1 MSLDGKVILITGGT
15 GSFGRKFVEL
25 TLKNYSPK
33 KIIVFSR
40 DEFKQSE
47 MATGGFDH
55 ECMRYFIGDVRDKDR
70 LCRAL
75 DGVDYVVHAAALKQI
90 PACEY
95 NPIEAVKTNV
105 LGAAN
110 LIDAA
115 IERNVKKVLAIST
128 DKAVAPVNLYG
139 ATKLC
144 SDKLFVAGNSYSGV
158 HLTRFSVVRYG
169 NVIGSRG
176 SVIPLFMKM
185 AASGAL
191 PVTDARMTRF
201 WLTLDQG
208 VSFVLKSLERMEGGE
223 IFVPKIPSMN
233 ILDLAE
239 ALAPGCPTN
248 IVGIRPGEKLH
259 EALILGDDARCT
271 VEHEDSFVILSGM
284 KKGLV
289 DNYLAK
295 NGGTLCEEGFRYSSE
310 TNSQWLSAPELRNLL
325 QLDGEQPGQIDKH

>member
-1 MSLDGKVILITGGT
+1 MNSSNTRWRRAALIMN
-15 GSFGRKFVEL
+15 R
-25 TLKNYSPK
+25 
-33 KIIVFSR
+33 
-40 DEFKQSE
+40 
-47 MATGGFDH
+47 
-55 ECMRYFIGDVRDKDR
+55 MRYFIGDVQGQRSA
-70 LCRAL
+70 LSAL

-176 SVIPLFMKM
+176 SVIPLFIKM
-185 AASGAL
+185 ARSGTL

-208 VSFVLKSLERMEGGE
+208 VLFVLKSLERMEGGE
-223 IFVPKIPSMN
+223 IFVPKIPQH
-233 ILDLAE
+233 E
-239 ALAPGCPTN
+239 YPGL
-248 IVGIRPGEKLH
+248 GPGDCSGVLYQYSRHKTWVKNYM
-259 EALILGDDARCT
+259 RC
-271 VEHEDSFVILSGM
+271 
-284 KKGLV
+284 
-289 DNYLAK
+289 
-295 NGGTLCEEGFRYSSE
+295 
-310 TNSQWLSAPELRNLL
+310 
-325 QLDGEQPGQIDKH
+325 

>member
-1 MSLDGKVILITGGT
+1 MSLDGKIILITGGT
-15 GSFGRKFVEL
+15 GSFGKKFVEL

-33 KIIVFSR
+33 KLIVFSR
-40 DEFKQSE
+40 DEFKQHQ
-47 MATGGFDH
+47 MATSGFDH
-55 ECMRYFIGDVRDKDR
+55 EAMRYFIGDVRDKDR

-75 DGVDYVVHAAALKQI
+75 DGVDYVIHAAALKQI

-158 HLTRFSVVRYG
+158 HVTRFSVVRYG

-176 SVIPLFMKM
+176 SVIPLFSKL
-185 AASGAL
+185 ARSGTL
-191 PVTDARMTRF
+191 PVTDTRMTRF

-208 VSFVLKSLERMEGGE
+208 VLFVLKSLERMEGGE

-239 ALAPGCPTN
+239 ALAPGCSTN
-248 IVGIRPGEKLH
+248 TIGIRPGEKLH
-259 EALILGDDARCT
+259 EVLIPKDDARYT
-271 VEHEDSFVILSGM
+271 VEHDDSFVIFSGI
-284 KKGLV
+284 KKGLME
-289 DNYLAK
+289 NYLAK
-295 NGGTLCEEGFRYSSE
+295 YGGALCQEGFSYSSD
-310 TNSQWLSAPELRNLL
+310 TNTRWLSVPELRNILE
-325 QLDGEQPGQIDKH
+325 DCEGQPE

>member
-15 GSFGRKFVEL
+15 GSFGKKFVEL

-40 DEFKQSE
+40 DEFKQHQMMTS
-47 MATGGFDH
+47 GFDH
-55 ECMRYFIGDVRDKDR
+55 PAMRYFIGDVRDKDR

-75 DGVDYVVHAAALKQI
+75 DGVDYVIHAAALKQI

-158 HLTRFSVVRYG
+158 HVTRFSVVRYG

-176 SVIPLFMKM
+176 SVVPLFSRM
-185 AASGAL
+185 ARSGTL
-191 PVTDARMTRF
+191 PVTDTRMTRF

-208 VSFVLKSLERMEGGE
+208 VLFVLKSLERMGGGE

-239 ALAPGCPTN
+239 ALAPGCAIST
-248 IVGIRPGEKLH
+248 VGIRPGEKLH
-259 EALILGDDARCT
+259 EVLIPPDDARYT
-271 VEHEDSFVILSGM
+271 VEHDDSFVIFSGI
-284 KKGLV
+284 KKELIE
-289 DNYLAK
+289 NYLNK
-295 NGGTLCEEGFRYSSE
+295 YGGTMCQEGFCYSSD
-310 TNSQWLSAPELRNLL
+310 TNVQWLSVPDLRDIL
-325 QLDGEQPGQIDKH
+325 QVREDQSE

>member
-1 MSLDGKVILITGGT
+1 MSLDGKIILITGGT
-15 GSFGRKFVEL
+15 GSFGKKFIEL

-33 KIIVFSR
+33 KLIVFSR
-40 DEFKQSE
+40 DEFKQHQ
-47 MATGGFDH
+47 MATSGFDH
-55 ECMRYFIGDVRDKDR
+55 EAMRYFIGDVRDKDR

-75 DGVDYVVHAAALKQI
+75 DGVDYVIHAAALKQI

-158 HLTRFSVVRYG
+158 HVTRFSVVRYG

-176 SVIPLFMKM
+176 SVIPLFSKM
-185 AASGAL
+185 ARSGTL
-191 PVTDARMTRF
+191 PVTDTRMTRF

-208 VSFVLKSLERMEGGE
+208 VLFVLKSLERMGGGE

-239 ALAPGCPTN
+239 ALAPGCPTTT
-248 IVGIRPGEKLH
+248 IGIRPGEKLH
-259 EALILGDDARCT
+259 EVLIPQDDARYT
-271 VEHEDSFVILSGM
+271 VEHDDSFVIFSGI
-284 KKGLV
+284 KKGLME
-289 DNYLAK
+289 NYLAK
-295 NGGTLCEEGFRYSSE
+295 YGGALCQEGFCYSSD
-310 TNSQWLSAPELRNLL
+310 TNTQWLSVPELRNILEDCED
-325 QLDGEQPGQIDKH
+325 QSE